1 MREVETTGET
11 QLTQMNHRRN
21 TTKHT
26 EHGNTRLS
34 KKKTGNMVRRR
45 HNSTNLTREFGTH
58 RHEIH
63 DRLGKQKGIQGEEH
77 GYS

>member
-1 MREVETTGET
+1 
-11 QLTQMNHRRN
+11 
-21 TTKHT
+21 
-26 EHGNTRLS
+26 
-34 KKKTGNMVRRR
+34 MVRRR
-45 HNSTNLTREFGTH
+45 HNSTNLTIGFGTH